1 MTHIKY
7 LVSKKVG
14 LVRVR
19 RCNQDDVCGLTAERG
34 FVYNEGSSS
43 PASGTVVQGLIS
55 ALCLL
60 KVKLSPLHRAKGCTL
75 ESGLKTVVATF
86 IISAS

>member
-1 MTHIKY
+1 MCVGVIKMTC
-7 LVSKKVG
+7 VASQWNG
-14 LVRVR
+14 
-19 RCNQDDVCGLTAERG
+19 G

-75 ESGLKTVVATF
+75 ESGLKTVVAKF
-86 IISAS
+86 IISTS